1 MRSTRRHRC
10 SSCGGGA
17 ACTGCEHSTAAL
29 LTCSGPTQPAQ
40 QAPEPPCL
48 PGLQLCPEARATPRK
63 APPGAQGPSPQE
75 NPSWSPPR
83 TPPYPL
89 PPRSPL
95 HQSPPSHKTVGFP
108 RLWTSRRDQDSP
120 PEQSSPETKG
130 DGDPGA
136 QLTCFTTGFSGGVS
150 ELLSVGGPELSIVLT
165 HTSTWACKKLL
176 NT

>member
-48 PGLQLCPEARATPRK
+48 PALQLCPEARATPRK

-75 NPSWSPPR
+75 NPSWSPPDTHCPR
-83 TPPYPL
+83 GHHSTSPHPCTKLSVFQDSGPPEETKTLPLSRAPQRPKGMGIPEPSSHVSRQGSRGACLSCCRQGARSSASCSHTPPL
-89 PPRSPL
+89 GHARS
-95 HQSPPSHKTVGFP
+95 
-108 RLWTSRRDQDSP
+108 
-120 PEQSSPETKG
+120 
-130 DGDPGA
+130 
-136 QLTCFTTGFSGGVS
+136 C
-150 ELLSVGGPELSIVLT
+150 
-165 HTSTWACKKLL
+165 
-176 NT
+176 